1 MSAAMTPATGVGGSR
16 SASRLLVGRDEE
28 LGRLDAL
35 VDQIVAG
42 HRLGTVLV
50 EGPAGIGKTRVVG
63 ELGARL
69 RDRGID
75 LVVGHCVAQG
85 GQMLPYAPV
94 MELLAELV
102 RREGATE
109 VLRAAGPAGPELGRL
124 VPALGLTDVPAL
136 DSTRSP
142 RLFQA
147 VSALLQNLSFR
158 RPLVVVVED
167 VHWADTST
175 RELLGLLARQQPGD
189 LVLLLTLRT
198 DESPVP
204 AGLTRYLAELV
215 RRGDHRVSLQP
226 LSREQ
231 QAHQISDILGVP
243 PHRQLLDDV
252 YDRAEGNPFFA
263 EEVLALAQQGD
274 EGLPATVRDLLV
286 ARLEALSPAT
296 QQVLRTASVV
306 GRTSP
311 HRLLEVVVDVSGER
325 LEEVL
330 RDAVAA
336 HVLRAEGDGLT
347 FRHALLQ
354 EAVAATLLPGEAART
369 HRRIAEALTRD
380 PDLAG
385 PGARVAGRLA
395 RHWAEAGD
403 PAQALVASVAAA
415 REAGHGLAFAES
427 LSHYERAL
435 ELVEVVPD
443 AEALL
448 DLHRARL
455 LHSAAEVAH
464 LAAHPDRATEL
475 IREAIARVDTDDR
488 HLHGWLHERL
498 GRYLWMSADTQGALV
513 SYERA
518 VELVPAQ
525 PPTRTR
531 AAVLSGLSQMLMLAD
546 RFEESRLLAHEA
558 IAVAAQIPDGRSVE
572 GHARC
577 NLGVD
582 LTYLG
587 QIEEGI
593 AELREA
599 RRIGEEQFDDVDDI
613 ARAMVNLIAALYDH
627 GRLEEAAEVG
637 LESVRVTETL
647 GLQRRKGVW
656 SRCDA
661 AQVLLL
667 LGRWDEAGRLIHEA
681 RELLPQ
687 GIDSFRTDQVEGQLW
702 LRRGDLDRARELM
715 ERAEE
720 AGVRIIDPHL
730 LAPLYA
736 ALVEIAILQG
746 DHAAAARWSADGLTR
761 LQHVRHPAHVAPVI
775 ATAATAAA
783 RAEPPRTADA
793 EALLERAEELLAA
806 SPAPGTP
813 AELEVRTARAELTGD
828 TASWLDVAAAW
839 EAMGDPYRSAYAHLR
854 LAELLL
860 GTGADRK
867 EAAEHLGLATTTA
880 RRIGAGGLTAQAEA
894 LGRRARLTVEAA
906 PDNPYRLTAREAEVL
921 ALVADGLGDREIGAR
936 LFISHRTVE
945 RHVSNLLAKLDAARR
960 SELVATVLREGLLDP
975 GRAAP

>member
-1 MSAAMTPATGVGGSR
+1 MTSATGVGGSR

-28 LGRLDAL
+28 LARLDAL
-35 VDQIVAG
+35 VDEIVAG

-69 RDRGID
+69 QDRGID
-75 LVVGHCVAQG
+75 VVVGHCVAQG
-85 GQMLPYAPV
+85 EEMLPYAPV

-102 RREGATE
+102 RREGAAE

-124 VPALGLTDVPAL
+124 VPALGVADVLAV
-136 DSTRSP
+136 DSARSP

-158 RPLVVVVED
+158 RPLVIVVED

-175 RELLGLLARQQPGD
+175 RELLALLARQQPGD
-189 LVLLLTLRT
+189 VVLLLTLRT
-198 DESPVP
+198 DESPAP

-215 RRGDHRVSLQP
+215 RSGDRRVSLRP

-252 YDRAEGNPFFA
+252 YGRAEGNPFFA
-263 EEVLALAQQGD
+263 EEVLALAHQGD

-306 GRTSP
+306 GRSAP
-311 HRLLEVVVDVSGER
+311 HRLLGAVVDVSGER

-336 HVLRAEGDGLT
+336 HVLSAEGDGLT

-369 HRRIAEALTRD
+369 HRRIAEALSRD

-403 PAQALVASVAAA
+403 PAQALAALVAAA
-415 REAGHGLAFAES
+415 REAGDGLAFAES

-448 DLHRARL
+448 DLPRARL

-475 IREAIARVDTDDR
+475 VREAIACVDPEDR

-498 GRYLWMSADTQGALV
+498 GRYLWMSADTQGALA

-518 VELVPAQ
+518 VELVPAE
-525 PPTRTR
+525 PPTRRR

-546 RFEESRLLAHEA
+546 RFQESEVLARQA
-558 IAVAAQIPDGRSVE
+558 IAVTALVPDARSVE

-577 NLGVD
+577 NLGTS
-582 LTYLG
+582 LAYLG
-587 QIEEGI
+587 RLEEGI
-593 AELREA
+593 VELREA
-599 RRIGEEQFDDVDDI
+599 RRIAEEQFDDVDDI
-613 ARAMVNLIAALYDH
+613 SRALVNLHSILYDH
-627 GRLEEAAEVG
+627 GRLAEAAELA
-637 LESVRVTETL
+637 LENVKVTEAL

-661 AQVLLL
+661 AEVLLL
-667 LGRWDEAGRLIHEA
+667 LGRFDEADRLLEEA
-681 RELLPQ
+681 RLLQPQ
-687 GIDSFRTDQVEGQLW
+687 GIDAFRTDVVDGQFW
-702 LRRGDLDRARELM
+702 LRRGDIGRARTVM
-715 ERAEE
+715 ECAET
-720 AGVRIIDPHL
+720 AGARIIDPHL

-736 ALVEIAILQG
+736 ALVEVATEQG
-746 DHAAAARWSADGLTR
+746 DHVAAARWSADGLRR
-761 LQHVRHPAHVAPVI
+761 LEHVTHPAHVAPVI
-775 ATAATAAA
+775 ATAATAATKASPPRPSEA
-783 RAEPPRTADA
+783 RALLDRAG
-793 EALLERAEELLAA
+793 ALLTA

-813 AELEVRTARAELTGD
+813 GEIEVRTAQAEL
-828 TASWLDVAAAW
+828 S
-839 EAMGDPYRSAYAHLR
+839 GDPGSGGRWPRPGRGSAIP
-854 LAELLL
+854 
-860 GTGADRK
+860 
-867 EAAEHLGLATTTA
+867 TA
-880 RRIGAGGLTAQAEA
+880 RRTPTCGSPSSCCPPAPTATRPPSTWAWPPP
-894 LGRRARLTVEAA
+894 RRAGSAPTVWSRGPRPSDGA
-906 PDNPYRLTAREAEVL
+906 PASRSRRRPTTPTGSPPGRPRCSGWSPRGWATAR
-921 ALVADGLGDREIGAR
+921 
-936 LFISHRTVE
+936 
-945 RHVSNLLAKLDAARR
+945 
-960 SELVATVLREGLLDP
+960 
-975 GRAAP
+975 